1 MARLNKKMHIMVFCG
16 TNYFCMVKVGVASFA
31 MLVLTNGTNCGGAMI
46 QKGLLE
52 VQGMCFLILFTK
64 YSVKEHV
71 LLT

>member
-1 MARLNKKMHIMVFCG
+1 
-16 TNYFCMVKVGVASFA
+16 MVKVGVASFA

-64 YSVKEHV
+64 NSVKEHV